1 MTSSE
6 NSVEEGKGNL
16 DVKRRVREWEKWEEL
31 KSGKGDEEKGKK
43 EKEIE
48 GN

>member
-6 NSVEEGKGNL
+6 NSVEGGRGNL
-16 DVKRRVREWEKWEEL
+16 DVKRRVREVREI
-31 KSGKGDEEKGKK
+31 KSGKGDEKKAKKG
-43 EKEIE
+43 KEIE